1 MSTSSCADVPMG
13 SSCAGAAPPGMD
25 DFGGEAWL
33 GGSEPD
39 PGAWRLA
46 VDAPLADVRARA
58 ASGNATAIAQLGV
71 KRMLG
76 APGVARD
83 LPQASGSLFLRL
95 VFLTLWLLEALELL
109 SRAAELGNADAQ
121 SALGFLHGC
130 GYGVPQSQRR
140 ALLYHHFAAAGGN
153 WQSKMAMGF
162 VHLRQG
168 EHGAAARLYADAA
181 AQSMAANS
189 VLPEALLLEAVRL
202 HVAGGERN
210 EAAVAGHRGERDDAI
225 QFLEYNAAAGSADSL
240 RALGQLYYWGVRGL
254 RRDLARAARLLGR
267 AAELG
272 SADAMLSL
280 GEMHARGVGVPR
292 DDAAATRWFRAA
304 ADKGHASAHNG
315 LGWLHARGQGV
326 DHNFTKAMEEFMLAA
341 SSADDADAQY
351 NIGVMHKN
359 GLGVPRSAEAA
370 FAWFSQAAARAHLA
384 ALYQLARMHA
394 KGFGTRP
401 NLVTA
406 AALFKVVAERG
417 PWGHLLRWAH
427 SAFLDGDLPTAVLLY
442 SRAAEMGYEVAQ
454 SNAAWLLGKKHQ
466 GEVACVSSAGGGRC
480 STEERQRKAH
490 RLWRLSSEQGNVQ
503 AALLI
508 GDAYYFGKGSRKD
521 LERAAE
527 AYRRAA
533 NQKSAQAMFNLGY
546 MHEHGQGLPTDYF
559 LAKRYYDLA
568 LTTDPTAVLPVKIA
582 LFLLRLR
589 QDNSNSLVIRFADVL
604 PELAPSLT
612 EIFKQFYEG
621 EGNVLVATLL
631 TVLIG
636 VLYIGQRQ
644 QRPAAEVPLMAPP
657 AQT

>member
-1 MSTSSCADVPMG
+1 
-13 SSCAGAAPPGMD
+13 MD

-46 VDAPLADVRARA
+46 VDAPLADVRTRA
-58 ASGNATAIAQLGV
+58 AAGDAAAIAQLGV

-76 APGVARD
+76 APG
-83 LPQASGSLFLRL
+83 
-95 VFLTLWLLEALELL
+95 ALELL
-109 SRAAELGNADAQ
+109 GRAAELGDPDAQ
-121 SALGFLHGC
+121 SALGFLHGG
-130 GYGVPQSQRR
+130 GYGVPQSRRR

-162 VHLRQG
+162 AHLRQG
-168 EHGAAARLYADAA
+168 EHVAAARLYADAA
-181 AQSMAANS
+181 ARSMAANS

-240 RALGQLYYWGVRGL
+240 RALGQLYYWGARGL

-292 DDAAATRWFRAA
+292 DYAAAARWFRAA

-326 DHNFTKAMEEFMLAA
+326 DHNFTKVFGQAVIAVTAAVTAVTAAVTVVFGFEKQPSTCSPSTLRLWCLLQAMEEFMMAA
-341 SSADDADAQY
+341 GSDDADAQY

-359 GLGVPRSAEAA
+359 GLGVPRNAEAA

-406 AALFKVVAERG
+406 AALYKVVAERG

-454 SNAAWLLGKKHQ
+454 SNAAWLLEKKHQ
-466 GEVACVSSAGGGRC
+466 GEVACVGSAGGGRC
-480 STEERQRKAH
+480 SAEERQRKAH

-508 GDAYYFGKGSRKD
+508 GDAYYFGKGARKD
-521 LERAAE
+521 LERAVE

-546 MHEHGQGLPTDYF
+546 MHEHGQGLPIDYF

-568 LTTDPTAVLPVKIA
+568 LTTDPTAALPVKIA

-589 QDNSNSLVIRFADVL
+589 QDNSNSLVIRFADFL
-604 PELAPSLT
+604 PELAPRSA
-612 EIFKQFYEG
+612 EVFKQFYEG

-636 VLYIGQRQ
+636 VLYIRQRQ

>member
-1 MSTSSCADVPMG
+1 MG

-46 VDAPLADVRARA
+46 VDAPLADVRTRA
-58 ASGNATAIAQLGV
+58 AAGDAAAIAQLGV

-76 APGVARD
+76 APG
-83 LPQASGSLFLRL
+83 
-95 VFLTLWLLEALELL
+95 ALELL
-109 SRAAELGNADAQ
+109 GRAAELGDPDAQ
-121 SALGFLHGC
+121 SALGFLHGG
-130 GYGVPQSQRR
+130 GYGVPQSRRR

-162 VHLRQG
+162 AHLRQG
-168 EHGAAARLYADAA
+168 EHVAAARLYADAA
-181 AQSMAANS
+181 ARSMAANS

-240 RALGQLYYWGVRGL
+240 RALGQLYYWGARGL

-292 DDAAATRWFRAA
+292 DDAAAARWFRAA

-341 SSADDADAQY
+341 SSDDADAQY

-454 SNAAWLLGKKHQ
+454 SNAAWLLEKKHQ
-466 GEVACVSSAGGGRC
+466 GEVACVGSAGGGRC
-480 STEERQRKAH
+480 SAEERQRKAH

-508 GDAYYFGKGSRKD
+508 GDAYYFGKGARKD

-568 LTTDPTAVLPVKIA
+568 LTTDPTAALPVKIA

-589 QDNSNSLVIRFADVL
+589 QDNSNSLVIRFADFL
-604 PELAPSLT
+604 PELAPRSA
-612 EIFKQFYEG
+612 EVFKQFYEG

-636 VLYIGQRQ
+636 VLYIRQRQ
-644 QRPAAEVPLMAPP
+644 QRPAAEVLLMAPP
-657 AQT
+657 GLT